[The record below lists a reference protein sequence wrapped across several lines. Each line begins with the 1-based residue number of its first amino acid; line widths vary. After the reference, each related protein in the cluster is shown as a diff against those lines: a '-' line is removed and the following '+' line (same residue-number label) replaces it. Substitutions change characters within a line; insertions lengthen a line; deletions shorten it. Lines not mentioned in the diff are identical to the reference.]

1 MTRRVRAARAAISG
15 STAASTCSRVSGSN
29 TSEFC
34 GRVQQTRDEHL
45 IQDRHRSLLTR
56 QSTST
61 GPLLWLANHSTAPLA
76 SLAHGRVKL
85 PHGRVNLPHG
95 RGNATCPSEHKG
107 CELRTCEKSPLGVGL
122 VGSESLCCDGRFG
135 VLTGAC
141 LEVSSSVTA
150 WRGCAVALELAKIT
164 SSSAC
169 GVPAGS
175 PVTRES
181 NA

>member
-1 MTRRVRAARAAISG
+1 MTRCVRAARAATSG
-15 STAASTCSRVSGSN
+15 SHRSTCSRATGSN
-29 TSEFC
+29 TSKFC

-45 IQDRHRSLLTR
+45 MHDRHRSLLTR

-61 GPLLWLANHSTAPLA
+61 GPMLWQANHSTAPLA
-76 SLAHGRVKL
+76 SLPHGRVK
-85 PHGRVNLPHG
+85 
-95 RGNATCPSEHKG
+95 ATGPSEHKG

-122 VGSESLCCDGRFG
+122 VGSESLCCNGRFG

-181 NA
+181 NS